1 MINGEIEFDLSCSRN
16 CVIFE
21 KSRTAAVAGNPDANQ
36 PVLDREA
43 TLTTRSTFQ
52 ISNAKLNVPVVT
64 LSINHNITF
73 LEHVKQGLRKTISW
87 DKCRS
92 DITT

>member
-1 MINGEIEFDLSCSRN
+1 M
-16 CVIFE
+16 
-21 KSRTAAVAGNPDANQ
+21 AGNPDTNQ

-52 ISNAKLNVPVVT
+52 ISNAKLYVPVVT
-64 LSINHNITF
+64 LSINNNIKF